1 MPTATQGAPLT
12 EGGRV
17 TKEARPRHGAGR
29 EFSSGR
35 ATRTTFVVLLA
46 VLAVFAIVAG
56 RAVRDAIDASWW
68 VDHTFAVEVELATL
82 RSSVRAAEAAY
93 LEFAVTGQED
103 LVSQLKAE
111 QATITEEVQLLQE
124 LTGDNPH
131 QQRRIVDLR
140 RTVAVASAFSASVVM
155 ARREGGWEAARSLLT
170 KAPAKG
176 STHVVVSLVTEMMDA
191 EKLLFRERSRLSLAE
206 TRSAAGF
213 GTALG
218 VVALTAIGIGY
229 VRMRAGVRHRERE
242 ETARSRIAV
251 RLRGLTE
258 AAHEFSATTY
268 DQGRLLDVVARRL
281 GDLVGDMCT
290 IRAVTEDGEWLESSG
305 AAYHRDPELLA
316 ATREVMA
323 RSRQRIGEGVS
334 GRAVA
339 TGQPH
344 LVSKNKPSE
353 FAALSEP
360 QYRPFLERLGIT
372 SAITLPLMCR
382 GNVVGLAS
390 LMRSDPEHPYD
401 EDDFGFAQSVA
412 DHAAL
417 AIGNARSYAAEKEA
431 ARALREARA
440 RFTRL
445 SESGIIGVV
454 VHDLGKDSRVLGRGN
469 HVVEVNDALLNMLGY
484 SRDEILSG
492 RVAWK
497 DLTPTEWID
506 VDARA
511 IDQLSKSGIGDLRE
525 KEYICKDGSRLPVLT
540 GSAMLEGDARQCVS
554 FVLDL
559 TERKLAQAAI
569 EQLRHERALGEQKA
583 QLAAIVDASD
593 DAIIGKTLDGVI
605 TSWNPGAHRIFGY
618 SADEAVGKSISLL
631 IPPGRESEEPAIL
644 EHVASGQVERFDTVR
659 RRKDGRDLD
668 VSVTS
673 SPVRDASGRVSSISK
688 VARDITDRVRAEAA
702 LARAKDA
709 AESAN
714 RELQAFSYSVA
725 HDLRAPL
732 RGMNGFARV
741 LLDRYRDKFDAEGQ
755 DWLQEI
761 LLNAKKMGS
770 LIDGLLSLAQWTRS
784 ELRPERVDLSAV
796 VRDVVER
803 LRASE
808 PHRTVELLVED
819 KLCADVDS
827 RLARALLENLLG
839 NAWKFTSK
847 APTARIEFGATEKD
861 GSAAFFIRDNGAG
874 FDMTFASKLFAPFQR
889 LHTSDEFPG
898 TGIGL
903 ATVQRIVHRHGGHI
917 WAEGV
922 VDGGST
928 FWFTLAARPSGSMP
942 CTK

>member
-1 MPTATQGAPLT
+1 V
-12 EGGRV
+12 GRDV
-17 TKEARPRHGAGR
+17 
-29 EFSSGR
+29 SGDR
-35 ATRTTFVVLLA
+35 ATRTIVVLLA
-46 VLAVFAIVAG
+46 VLAVFAIVGA
-56 RAVRDAIDASWW
+56 RAVRDAVDASWW
-68 VDHTFAVEVELATL
+68 VDHTFAVERELATL
-82 RSSVRAAEAAY
+82 RSSVRAAEASY

-103 LVSQLKAE
+103 SVGRLEAA
-111 QATITEEVQLLQE
+111 QATITEEVQRLQE

-140 RTVAVASAFSASVVM
+140 RTVDEASAFGGSVVT
-155 ARREGGWEAARSLLT
+155 ARRDGGWEAARSLLME
-170 KAPAKG
+170 APAKG

-191 EKLLFRERSRLSLAE
+191 EKLLFRERSRLSLVE
-206 TRSAAGF
+206 TRRAAGF
-213 GTALG
+213 GAALG
-218 VVALTAIGIGY
+218 LVALTAIGIGY
-229 VRMRAGVRHRERE
+229 VRMRAGVRQRQREGS
-242 ETARSRIAV
+242 ARARIAD
-251 RLRGLTE
+251 RLRSLTE
-258 AAHEFSATTY
+258 ATREFSATTY
-268 DQGRLLDVVARRL
+268 DLSGLLDVVARRL
-281 GDLVGDMCT
+281 GELLGDMCT
-290 IRAVTEDGEWLESSG
+290 IRAASEDGEWLESSG

-323 RSRQRIGEGVS
+323 LGRQRIGEGIS
-334 GRAVA
+334 GRAAA
-339 TGQPH
+339 TGKP
-344 LVSKNKPSE
+344 LVVSRTNPSD

-360 QYRPFLERLGIT
+360 RYRPFLERLGIT
-372 SAITLPLMCR
+372 SSITIPLTCR

-417 AIGNARSYAAEKEA
+417 AIGNARAYAAERA
-431 ARALREARA
+431 ARDAAEKATSSLRQAEVRFSRLREA
-440 RFTRL
+440 
-445 SESGIIGVV
+445 GI
-454 VHDLGKDSRVLGRGN
+454 LGMIVTELDG
-469 HVVEVNDALLNMLGY
+469 HVVDINDTLLDLIGY
-484 SRDEILSG
+484 SPDEILSG
-492 RVAWK
+492 RVPWTN
-497 DLTPTEWID
+497 LTPPEWHELD
-506 VDARA
+506 QRA
-511 IDQLSKSGIGDLRE
+511 VEQLRTTGVSSLRE
-525 KEYICKDGSRLPVLT
+525 KEYFRKDGQRVAVLV
-540 GSAMLEGDARQCVS
+540 GSAMLEGETKVCIS

-559 TERKLAQAAI
+559 TERKQAQAAI

-618 SADEAVGKSISLL
+618 SAEEAVGKSISLL

-644 EHVASGQVERFDTVR
+644 ERLARGQVERFDTVR
-659 RRKDGRDLD
+659 RRKDGRDID

-673 SPVRDASGRVSSISK
+673 APVRDAVGHVVGISK
-688 VARDITDRVRAEAA
+688 VARDITDRMRAEAA

-709 AESAN
+709 AESAS
-714 RELQAFSYSVA
+714 RELEAFSYSVA

-741 LLDRYRDKFDAEGQ
+741 LLDKYREKFDAEGQ

-784 ELRPERVDLSAV
+784 ELRPERVDLSAI

-803 LRASE
+803 LRVSE
-808 PHRTVELLVED
+808 PHRTVELQVED

-861 GSAAFFIRDNGAG
+861 GSPAFFVRDNGAG
-874 FDMTFASKLFAPFQR
+874 FDMAFASKLFAPFQR
-889 LHTSDEFPG
+889 LHTSEEFPG

-903 ATVQRIVHRHGGHI
+903 ATVQRIVQRHGGRI

-922 VDGGST
+922 VDGGAT
-928 FWFTLAARPSGSMP
+928 FCFAFPAGPSGSMP
-942 CTK
+942 CIK